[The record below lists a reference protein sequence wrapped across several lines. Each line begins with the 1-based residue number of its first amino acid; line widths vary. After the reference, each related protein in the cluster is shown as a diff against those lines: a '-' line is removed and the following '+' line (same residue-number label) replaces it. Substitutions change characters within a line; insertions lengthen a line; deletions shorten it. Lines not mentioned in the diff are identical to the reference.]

1 MCNTTADRNSGQRV
15 ESVLCTR
22 TNAAFD
28 KCGTRA
34 FLNRGPEIS
43 LERVLNA
50 TAAVKYRLRRIKMK
64 SILLTA
70 AGGRI
75 SKKHIIGKRDE
86 LKSRKN
92 VGLWGCITLLL
103 LISNIRLYIN
113 YFFKNSSPPCCSL
126 MITVQEFY
134 STISRFHDVSELFFF
149 FTSFVFLCKYF
160 IRRF

>member
-15 ESVLCTR
+15 ERVLCTR

-70 AGGRI
+70 AAVGRI
-75 SKKHIIGKRDE
+75 SKKHNIGKRDE
-86 LKSRKN
+86 RQSRKIF
-92 VGLWGCITLLL
+92 G
-103 LISNIRLYIN
+103 
-113 YFFKNSSPPCCSL
+113 
-126 MITVQEFY
+126 VQ
-134 STISRFHDVSELFFF
+134 I
-149 FTSFVFLCKYF
+149 
-160 IRRF
+160 